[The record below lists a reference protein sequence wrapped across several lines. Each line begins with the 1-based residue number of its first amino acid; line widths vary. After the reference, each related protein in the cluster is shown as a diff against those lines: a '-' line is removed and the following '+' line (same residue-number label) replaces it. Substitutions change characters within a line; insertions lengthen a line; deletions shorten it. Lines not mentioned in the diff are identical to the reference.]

1 VTKSDIKSIIQEAF
15 SLATEKTIRDKK
27 PLNIFGL
34 SDGIRLTFFAMSS
47 KLATA
52 DFLEL
57 HDEINRLHSEVIKGA
72 NL

>member
-1 VTKSDIKSIIQEAF
+1 MTKSEIRAIINEAF
-15 SLATEKTIRDKK
+15 SLAVERTAREKK

-34 SDGIRLTFFAMSS
+34 SDGIRLVFFAMSS
-47 KLATA
+47 KLATQ

-57 HDEINRLHSEVIKGA
+57 HDEVNRLHSEVIKGA